1 MFSLMR
7 KYMPP
12 APTPAP
18 PSPFDWGRCER
29 VRELLEKNF
38 DLKFEEGVSTTREL
52 DSETIWEKLSTGYGP
67 TKTLV
72 ASLDTHRRE
81 ELHRDFIDFHNEFLT
96 ELGIALT
103 RTYLITVGTR
113 R

>member
-1 MFSLMR
+1 LTDIPSL
-7 KYMPP
+7 
-12 APTPAP
+12 
-18 PSPFDWGRCER
+18 
-29 VRELLEKNF
+29 ELNQHQ
-38 DLKFEEGVSTTREL
+38 RR
-52 DSETIWEKLSTGYGP
+52 LSRIQSQLFAQGIAGQ
-67 TKTLV
+67 TLV